1 MKKKVLHFY
10 EHDNKIVKDFF
21 SPYKLYILFPPIKDE
36 QVVTVRL
43 IPCIKKDPKVI

>member
-1 MKKKVLHFY
+1 MLISYFY
-10 EHDNKIVKDFF
+10 EHDNMIVKDSFVF
-21 SPYKLYILFPPIKDE
+21 YKLYRPYPQVEDG